1 MPFPRKLLNEGEDVV
16 LDLHPHWW
24 YFSRPVTAVV
34 VSAVLAIFAAT
45 KDVSVFKLLCLVL
58 LLASVVWLA
67 GVYARWSTTN
77 VVITTDRLIHRTGVL
92 AKHGKEIPLERVN
105 DISVHQTFFKRLV
118 GAGDVVIE
126 SGGERGQQR
135 FTEIAKPFIV
145 QNVVYTQMER
155 AKARDADRMRGTP
168 ARSELS
174 IPEQLE
180 KLDDLRRRGVISQAE
195 FDAKKTQ
202 LLERM

>member
-24 YFSRPVTAVV
+24 YFARPVTAVV
-34 VSAVLAIFAAT
+34 VAAVAAVFAYT
-45 KDVSVFKLLCLVL
+45 KDVTFFRIATLVL
-58 LLASVVWLA
+58 LVAAVGWLA
-67 GVYARWSTTN
+67 VAYAKWSTTN
-77 VVITTDRLIHRTGVL
+77 VVVTTDRLIHRSGVL
-92 AKHGKEIPLERVN
+92 GKQGKEIPLERVN
-105 DISVHQTFFKRLV
+105 DISVHQTFFSRMI
-118 GAGDVVIE
+118 GAGDVTIE

-135 FTEIAKPFIV
+135 FSQIARPFVV
-145 QNVVYTQMER
+145 QNVIYVEMER
-155 AKARDADRMRGTP
+155 AKARDADRTGGGGR
-168 ARSELS
+168 RELS

-180 KLDDLRRRGVISQAE
+180 KLDDLRQRGIISQAE